1 MLSGLARDRVGG
13 ADRPEDGAAP
23 AAFRVESCR
32 ILAMEAGIGSTIHFV
47 VVTIGSAGDLFPF
60 MAMALALR
68 AAGHRVSFLA
78 PEQHAPY
85 VAASG
90 LDFTGLPADEAVLH
104 DPDLWHPTRGF
115 GVVWRATRP
124 GMARIV
130 SFVDALPADEKP
142 VLLVHPLALPEAD
155 LCRARRP
162 GLRVAAAYL
171 APQNLPTV
179 HDPLLVGPW
188 RVPSWVPFA
197 ARRALWRWGA
207 RTFVDPVALP
217 DVNTARAARG
227 LRPMASLLTD
237 LFGLADLSL
246 TLFPEWFAP
255 TQPDWPQPL
264 VRAGFPL
271 FDPKPD
277 AALSAELLRFLDGG
291 PAPVAFTHGTG
302 NFQAGAYF
310 RDACAAVQTRGLRA
324 ILLTPQRD
332 QVPAALPP
340 SVLWQ
345 DYVPLRRLLPHV
357 AALAHHGGIGTTA
370 EALRAGIPQLV
381 VPLAHDQFDN
391 AARVTAL
398 GVGVSLRA
406 DRVNAAR
413 LADKLTQLT
422 DNDALA
428 TRCAAV
434 GARFDG
440 SDPMQ
445 IVVARLAALA
455 SEDSR
460 VAEQARAAATGK
472 RPQ

>member
-1 MLSGLARDRVGG
+1 
-13 ADRPEDGAAP
+13 
-23 AAFRVESCR
+23 
-32 ILAMEAGIGSTIHFV
+32 
-47 VVTIGSAGDLFPF
+47 

-68 AAGHRVSFLA
+68 DAGHRVSFLA
-78 PEQHAPY
+78 PAQHAPF
-85 VAASG
+85 VQDSG

-130 SFVDALPADEKP
+130 PFVEALPRGESGDEQV

-155 LCRARRP
+155 LCRAARP
-162 GLRVAAAYL
+162 GLKVAAAYL

-188 RVPSWVPFA
+188 RVPPWVPFA
-197 ARRALWRWGA
+197 ARRWLWRWGA
-207 RTFVDPVALP
+207 RSFVDPVALP
-217 DVNTARAARG
+217 EVNASRAARG
-227 LRPMASLLTD
+227 RRPLPSLLPD

-264 VRAGFPL
+264 FRGGFPL

-277 AALSAELLRFLDGG
+277 AAPLQALVDFLEAG
-291 PAPVAFTHGTG
+291 PAPVVFTHGTG
-302 NFQAGAYF
+302 NFQAAAYF
-310 RDACAAVQTRGLRA
+310 RHACSAAAQLGLRA
-324 ILLTPQRD
+324 ILLTPRRD

-345 DYVPLRRLLPHV
+345 DYVPLRRLLPQV
-357 AALAHHGGIGTTA
+357 AALVHHGGIGTTA
-370 EALRAGIPQLV
+370 EALRAETPQLV

-391 AARVTAL
+391 AARVAAL
-398 GVGVSLRA
+398 GVGAGLRA
-406 DRVNAAR
+406 DRLDAAGLARRLRGLVGNADIAR
-413 LADKLTQLT
+413 
-422 DNDALA
+422 NC
-428 TRCAAV
+428 RAV

-440 SDPMQ
+440 PSPMRALC
-445 IVVARLAALA
+445 ARLEALA
-455 SEDSR
+455 GEGGR
-460 VAEQARAAATGK
+460 VDAQARAASPGNT
-472 RPQ
+472 PE